1 MRNSDLLARL
11 GGVLMLASALWNV
24 AVSAGWVLALIWF
37 LVGALWLVPLALA
50 VVQIGLALAS
60 VVFGNHRA
68 VVLGPLIGLFVSL
81 CNLNLPAMMLELLNL
96 GLMFGSSVAR
106 SAEEREAW

>member
-1 MRNSDLLARL
+1 MRNSDLLARI
-11 GGVLMLASALWNV
+11 GGLLMLFSASWNV
-24 AVSAGWVLALIWF
+24 VSAVGWILLLIWF
-37 LVGALWLVPLALA
+37 LVGALWLIPLALA
-50 VVQIGLALAS
+50 IVQLGLALAS

-68 VVLGPLIGLFVSL
+68 VVFGPLIGLFVSL
-81 CNLNLPAMMLELLNL
+81 CNFNFPAMMLELLNL